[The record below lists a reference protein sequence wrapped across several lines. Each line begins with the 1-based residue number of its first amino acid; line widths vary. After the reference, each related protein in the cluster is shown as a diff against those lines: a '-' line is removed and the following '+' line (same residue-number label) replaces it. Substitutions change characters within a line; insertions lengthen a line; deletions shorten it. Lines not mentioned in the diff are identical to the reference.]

1 MLQLG
6 DLTGLEDVKEGLRIQ
21 LDRNDTARAMSTYNN
36 LATVQIARGELEVG
50 RKTIEEAIAYG
61 TVRGLPNHVDWSR
74 STRNE
79 ALFPLGEW
87 DECLHVAEELVAE
100 DAKRGGSQVGIF
112 GNWFAA
118 MIRFFR
124 GETETPL
131 TMLEQVLSSARAIED
146 PQVLLPS
153 LTGLLSCYD
162 LVGRDAEAKALAEDI
177 QRIAPQHPV
186 FLAGSFGFVAPAL
199 RHLKMD
205 EELEALLAAA
215 KALGPAATADVDFG
229 RANLAESRG
238 ELTAAAGLLASVI
251 AANDEMSNRFGGA
264 GARIEAARL
273 AGLES
278 DDETK
283 IRLLEEAE
291 SLAKAMK
298 ANRLL
303 DQIARLRGDGRVA
316 VTAGSSV

>member
-1 MLQLG
+1 
-6 DLTGLEDVKEGLRIQ
+6 
-21 LDRNDTARAMSTYNN
+21 
-36 LATVQIARGELEVG
+36 
-50 RKTIEEAIAYG
+50 
-61 TVRGLPNHVDWSR
+61 
-74 STRNE
+74 
-79 ALFPLGEW
+79 
-87 DECLHVAEELVAE
+87 
-100 DAKRGGSQVGIF
+100 
-112 GNWFAA
+112 
-118 MIRFFR
+118 
-124 GETETPL
+124 
-131 TMLEQVLSSARAIED
+131 MLEQVLSSARAIED

-177 QRIAPQHPV
+177 QQIAPQHPV